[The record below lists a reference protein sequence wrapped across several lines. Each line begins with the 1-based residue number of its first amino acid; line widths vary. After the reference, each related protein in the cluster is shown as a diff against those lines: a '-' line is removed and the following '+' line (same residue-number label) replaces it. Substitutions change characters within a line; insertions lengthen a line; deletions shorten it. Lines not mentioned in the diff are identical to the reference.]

1 MMQSP
6 TENDLVA
13 PLAMTLVLTALAGAA
28 AMAARMNP
36 ELAALFGR
44 AFLVLSSY
52 ASFVW
57 YCRDSD
63 LHRYRRSLWRN
74 TCFIFFALLFVP
86 CYLVRTRPNG
96 KRLFA
101 LAKLAGFAA
110 LWLGAI
116 LIGAVLG
123 LVVLAAA

>member
-1 MMQSP
+1 MQNP
-6 TENDLVA
+6 TDDDLIA
-13 PLAMTLVLTALAGAA
+13 PLAVTLVLTALAGTVAVC
-28 AMAARMNP
+28 ARTNP
-36 ELAALFGR
+36 QLAALLGR
-44 AFLVLSSY
+44 ALFILASY

-74 TCFIFFALLFVP
+74 TGFIFFGLLFVP

-116 LIGAVLG
+116 MIGVVLG
-123 LVVLAAA
+123 LVVLAVA